1 MAAVIVNYFQKLFD
15 STGQV
20 DASAVLRTVSPKV
33 MAEMNQGFLVPF
45 SDDENKNALF
55 QMHPIKAPGP
65 DGMTLG
71 FYQKHW
77 PIVGHDIYE
86 GVRSLLSSGSMMS
99 KINFTHVTL
108 IPKKMDPTFMSQLR
122 SISLCNV
129 IYRICSKVLMN
140 RLKLVLPDIISPS
153 QSGFISG
160 QLISNNC
167 LVASEIVHAIKTKN
181 SGWKGVMAL
190 KLDINK
196 AYDRIEWSSLEQMM
210 RHLGFAEE
218 WINWI
223 MMCVT
228 TVTYS
233 FKLNGDPVG
242 FVHPKRGIRQGDP
255 LSPFLFVICAEGLS
269 ALLDDWEAQGQ
280 IHAIKVCNEAQGQI
294 RCRRKLLQH
303 GKLLFLHFSGVLT
316 RLYWKVMR
324 C

>member
-1 MAAVIVNYFQKLFD
+1 M
-15 STGQV
+15 
-20 DASAVLRTVSPKV
+20 
-33 MAEMNQGFLVPF
+33 
-45 SDDENKNALF
+45 
-55 QMHPIKAPGP
+55 
-65 DGMTLG
+65 
-71 FYQKHW
+71 
-77 PIVGHDIYE
+77 
-86 GVRSLLSSGSMMS
+86 
-99 KINFTHVTL
+99 
-108 IPKKMDPTFMSQLR
+108 
-122 SISLCNV
+122 
-129 IYRICSKVLMN
+129 
-140 RLKLVLPDIISPS
+140 
-153 QSGFISG
+153 
-160 QLISNNC
+160 
-167 LVASEIVHAIKTKN
+167 KTKN
-181 SGWKGVMAL
+181 SGWKGLMAL
-190 KLDINK
+190 KLDISK
-196 AYDRIEWSSLEQMM
+196 AYDRIEWSFLEQMM

-233 FKLNGDPVG
+233 FKFNGDPVG
-242 FVHPKRGIRQGDP
+242 FVHPKRGILHGDP